1 MPTPPATYEEIKD
14 YVLEHSGLK
23 VSIFYIAQIKQ
34 MVLKLLRLSKSCKL
48 ANTNIDKV
56 QVLCYT
62 ESS

>member
-34 MVLKLLRLSKSCKL
+34 MVLKLLRLSKSC
-48 ANTNIDKV
+48 
-56 QVLCYT
+56 
-62 ESS
+62 